1 MIAKSY
7 ILENLKTLDRSYAKA
22 SSARKSLF
30 YSKLAILELCGWI
43 EESMDDVILRCAHRH
58 LKNNANVKFVSKEI
72 VQRTSGFDYE
82 RHFRWMLIQLLGLI
96 NVEKIE
102 KSVDQKKHIQL
113 KATLKALKTVR
124 DSEAHTHI
132 KGVTRSINA
141 PSATLNQF
149 PALYN
154 GLMEYD
160 RAIGNTRF

>member
-1 MIAKSY
+1 MIVKRQ
-7 ILENLKTLDRSYAKA
+7 ILVNLNALNRSYLKA
-22 SSARKSLF
+22 SSERESF
-30 YSKLAILELCGWI
+30 FCSKLAILELCGWI
-43 EESMDDVILRCAHRH
+43 EESMDDVVLRCAIRH
-58 LKNNANVKFVSKEI
+58 LRKDANVNFVRKI
-72 VQRTSGFDYE
+72 IIKRTYGFDYE
-82 RHFRWMLIQLLGLI
+82 LNFRRMLIQLLGLI

-102 KSVDQKKHIQL
+102 KSVDQNKHIQL

-149 PALYN
+149 PALYD

-160 RAIGNTRF
+160 RTIGNARF

>member
-1 MIAKSY
+1 
-7 ILENLKTLDRSYAKA
+7 
-22 SSARKSLF
+22 
-30 YSKLAILELCGWI
+30 
-43 EESMDDVILRCAHRH
+43 MDDVILRCARRH
-58 LKNNANVKFVSKEI
+58 LKNSANVKYVSKEI
-72 VQRTSGFDYE
+72 VQRTYGFDYE
-82 RHFRWMLIQLLGLI
+82 RHFRSMLIQLLGLI

-102 KSVDQKKHIQL
+102 KSVDQRKQIQL